1 MTLIQRIEFWG
12 ERHHP
17 AWMDIVRIAL
27 GLFLIAKGVQFI
39 NNYNVLM
46 DLMPGWMSFSSF
58 MTILVGHYVV
68 GAHILGGVLIT
79 LGLLTRAACLM
90 QIPILLGAVFFAGQS
105 GNVLHPFSN
114 LLLAVVVL
122 LLLIYFLIASNG
134 PWSLDAIHAG
144 EEEKKK

>member
-27 GLFLIAKGVQFI
+27 GVFLVAKGVQFV

-46 DLMPGWMSFSSF
+46 DLMPEWMSFSAF
-58 MTILVGHYVV
+58 LTIMVGHYIV
-68 GAHILGGVLIT
+68 GAHILGGVLLT

-90 QIPILLGAVFFAGQS
+90 QLPILLGAVFFAGA
-105 GNVLHPFSN
+105 GNALHPFSN
-114 LLLAVVVL
+114 LLLTIVVL
-122 LLLIYFLIASNG
+122 LLLVYFLVASNG

-144 EEEKKK
+144 EEEKKR